1 MDDGIHLPTAAGCL
15 LALAGAMH
23 LAVGVEAF
31 LADETTLAALLVLWE
46 VVALGGVAVT
56 AAGLLP
62 RRPARLGA
70 IALLALSLPPCL
82 VTREPAGQPISGGN
96 SNGANR
102 SLRHE
107 AALAPLARPRCASG
121 RPRSRSHAA
130 G

>member
-31 LADETTLAALLVLWE
+31 LADGTTLSALLVLWG

-56 AAGLLP
+56 AASLLP

-70 IALLALSLPPCL
+70 IALLTLSLPPCL

-96 SNGANR
+96 SNGAD
-102 SLRHE
+102 
-107 AALAPLARPRCASG
+107 
-121 RPRSRSHAA
+121 RSRSEPTQARP
-130 G
+130 